1 MREGTTDDERVS
13 VQIGC
18 ITSTP
23 LNLNSHHHH
32 NWVEEAKKT
41 TCSNATATTTTEGF
55 QLLLLLLEVAKSY
68 LVLNLLFYKINPL
81 LEELIL
87 VAIVYNLSDTFRN
100 KDLFLLAWDFLRK
113 LVLVEIFKICIGRRM
128 TNFLSKRH
136 FWIMAYLSLFA
147 RLASQKNN
155 LLIKDVHIHFHM
167 FFPRIL
173 QPYFLN
179 TWPQ

>member
-1 MREGTTDDERVS
+1 MRGGTDDDRVS

-68 LVLNLLFYKINPL
+68 LVLNLLYYQINPL

-87 VAIVYNLSDTFRN
+87 VAIVYNLSDTKIRII
-100 KDLFLLAWDFLRK
+100 FLLAWDFLGK
-113 LVLVEIFKICIGRRM
+113 LILMDIFQDLCWKENDLCKSHFELWLSFICFHITITKKIICLI
-128 TNFLSKRH
+128 
-136 FWIMAYLSLFA
+136 
-147 RLASQKNN
+147 RLIN
-155 LLIKDVHIHFHM
+155 LHI
-167 FFPRIL
+167 
-173 QPYFLN
+173 
-179 TWPQ
+179 